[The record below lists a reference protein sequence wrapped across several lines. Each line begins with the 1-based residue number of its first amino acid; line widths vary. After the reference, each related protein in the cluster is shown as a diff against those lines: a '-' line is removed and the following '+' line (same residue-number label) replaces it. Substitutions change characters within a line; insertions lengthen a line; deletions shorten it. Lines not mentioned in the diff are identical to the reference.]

1 LINSEYHV
9 GRWKRKG
16 RVAILQN
23 PFHFPTRDKSN
34 CLFLTQASA
43 LPSLLPPLSFLS
55 MKTNVA
61 EKGTCP
67 LRKGDER
74 CFLSILN
81 TTSHG
86 IKERFSQKTLL
97 ESTLDL

>member
-1 LINSEYHV
+1 
-9 GRWKRKG
+9 
-16 RVAILQN
+16 
-23 PFHFPTRDKSN
+23 
-34 CLFLTQASA
+34 
-43 LPSLLPPLSFLS
+43 